1 MTDPVKAP
9 QKRKAP
15 SYVTK
20 TTFEKSV
27 VSITKLVE
35 QCRNDILTLR
45 EKLLTD
51 KPVDGRALPE
61 ISPNDDSWLWAYETD
76 AGYTDNPEVT
86 KHAAENA
93 RIWGKTRERDN
104 PERLRALVM
113 SHVWTRVVVLAFI
126 VDEELGTLG
135 LHWPEGTMTSQGKPR
150 MIRWASLAAMAQTYT
165 LQNGFQHPTM
175 IVRAVVRELLQARA
189 LLVRRGRI
197 IVNDALRRILTQGE
211 SFLLPR

>member
-1 MTDPVKAP
+1 MATQATQLGSAGPQTNDVNGLEINEVPTFTAPCATVEINPMTDPVKAP

-61 ISPNDDSWLWAYETD
+61 ISPNDDSWLWAY
-76 AGYTDNPEVT
+76 
-86 KHAAENA
+86 
-93 RIWGKTRERDN
+93 
-104 PERLRALVM
+104 
-113 SHVWTRVVVLAFI
+113 
-126 VDEELGTLG
+126 
-135 LHWPEGTMTSQGKPR
+135 
-150 MIRWASLAAMAQTYT
+150 
-165 LQNGFQHPTM
+165 
-175 IVRAVVRELLQARA
+175 
-189 LLVRRGRI
+189 
-197 IVNDALRRILTQGE
+197 
-211 SFLLPR
+211 